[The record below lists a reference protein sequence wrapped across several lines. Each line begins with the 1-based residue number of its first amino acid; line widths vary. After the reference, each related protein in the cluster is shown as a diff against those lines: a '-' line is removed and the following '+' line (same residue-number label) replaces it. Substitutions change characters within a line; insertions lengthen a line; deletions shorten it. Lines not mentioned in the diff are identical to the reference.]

1 MIHSIGSQLELL
13 EGGDDELGL
22 KVFIRQANT
31 EGDLQKHRGKNQLR
45 NTEGVDGTEAEGVS
59 AR

>member
-1 MIHSIGSQLELL
+1 MIHFIGSQLELL
-13 EGGDDELGL
+13 EGL
-22 KVFIRQANT
+22 KVFIRQANR